1 MEKIIITMKNSTEAI
16 WDKNE
21 WDDYHYDGNCFV
33 IKKDGSWVGIYNM
46 DCVICV
52 VVK

>member
-1 MEKIIITMKNSTEAI
+1 MEKIIITMKSSTEAV
-16 WDKNE
+16 WNKGE
-21 WDDYHYDGNCFV
+21 WDDYHYDGKCFV

-46 DCVICV
+46 DCVISI